1 MDLESE
7 PTDIVAALLL
17 SRVERIRASGEVRR
31 EHPEPLRRLGNRVAV
46 DPLRGH
52 LFRLLHDRDIA
63 IVRHREELQ
72 APPIARG
79 GSRRRSVGVRVL
91 YHPPERVEAGPDRV
105 VGKRR
110 EHDRIARLAHN
121 LHRAADAIVDIEPVA
136 RRRESGVRAEQFHHE
151 ARVYLAHESHAGI
164 GVQVL
169 DEDLRLEYMHDVDV
183 VPDALDREFLAANLH
198 ASGRAPGRPARRRID
213 RVGNPVV
220 ADERPAVVVEAGV
233 AIDRP
238 AGAAGIGQCR
248 ICQRIRVDADDRTE
262 IVAEVVFED
271 HRLRAPCEDRRRR
284 VTAAAVPVPRRRAG
298 SVVLDPRMRHP
309 QVALVHLEYVEVCEG
324 AFDRCLSAAVAEVGV
339 VDAGLGAGVDH
350 DAAPVAGGPHV
361 GQVAVGVERAARAEA
376 VVAEARED
384 DGLARGALG
393 DELGN
398 ATLEFDAGALKLH
411 DHARIDRQAA
421 ARTGRVDAPGAQI
434 AADATADE
442 QVVLEDIDDVGAP
455 QPCGHVEP
463 FGLAAQRRFD
473 LDEQAVNRVIEKPVA
488 AEFRT
493 DTAIRLFEAV
503 RVGGDGGSSTL
514 ADGVE
519 QKRRTGRLQRDRCE
533 GIELRIHPH
542 LSAAVGE
549 RGLGDR
555 VDECLLRRR
564 V

>member
-1 MDLESE
+1 M
-7 PTDIVAALLL
+7 P
-17 SRVERIRASGEVRR
+17 
-31 EHPEPLRRLGNRVAV
+31 
-46 DPLRGH
+46 RG
-52 LFRLLHDRDIA
+52 
-63 IVRHREELQ
+63 
-72 APPIARG
+72 
-79 GSRRRSVGVRVL
+79 
-91 YHPPERVEAGPDRV
+91 
-105 VGKRR
+105 
-110 EHDRIARLAHN
+110 
-121 LHRAADAIVDIEPVA
+121 
-136 RRRESGVRAEQFHHE
+136 
-151 ARVYLAHESHAGI
+151 
-164 GVQVL
+164 
-169 DEDLRLEYMHDVDV
+169 
-183 VPDALDREFLAANLH
+183 
-198 ASGRAPGRPARRRID
+198 
-213 RVGNPVV
+213 
-220 ADERPAVVVEAGV
+220 
-233 AIDRP
+233 
-238 AGAAGIGQCR
+238 
-248 ICQRIRVDADDRTE
+248 
-262 IVAEVVFED
+262 
-271 HRLRAPCEDRRRR
+271 
-284 VTAAAVPVPRRRAG
+284 RAG
-298 SVVLDPRMRHP
+298 SVVFDPRMRHP
-309 QVALVHLEYVEVCEG
+309 QVALVHLEDIEVCEG
-324 AFDRCLSAAVAEVGV
+324 AFDRCLSAAVAEVGM

-434 AADATADE
+434 AADATVDE

-533 GIELRIHPH
+533 GIELRIDPH